1 MMTSVSFALHRTG
14 PLPVEYVVNVAIVVR
29 LAKHI
34 LLALVSVKDKL
45 ITGANAGV
53 WQFNQEEYLP

>member
-1 MMTSVSFALHRTG
+1 MMTSVSFASHRTG
-14 PLPVEYVVNVAIVVR
+14 PLLDEYAVSIVIVVR

-34 LLALVSVKDKL
+34 LLVSVSVKDKL
-45 ITGANAGV
+45 IAGANAGV